1 VAAQVDLLHKLV
13 VLVEAQQQQVVFPTQ
28 AHLAQLQTQLVMPQA
43 VALLLL
49 VLLEFHQV
57 AEQELQLPQVHKLVL
72 LVVVD

>member
-1 VAAQVDLLHKLV
+1 MQ
-13 VLVEAQQQQVVFPTQ
+13 
-28 AHLAQLQTQLVMPQA
+28 QA

-57 AEQELQLPQVHKLVL
+57 AEQELQLPQVHRLVL